1 VAANDEVRQAIDAL
15 EREVDTLKE
24 QVSSMKSRAEGGERI
39 GEEDLKITVDR
50 VDRLVQVMRDRQD
63 VGH

>member
-1 VAANDEVRQAIDAL
+1 MDARSEVRDAIEAL
-15 EREVDTLKE
+15 EVEVDSLKE
-24 QVSSMKSRAEGGERI
+24 HLSSMKSRAEGGDPV
-39 GEEDLKITVDR
+39 GEEDLKVTVDR